1 MRNQSTNPSPASA
14 ETNLDRRELVH
25 RAGSAMMMLAGWSV
39 VPAAVAA
46 RDPRLATRSALVIG
60 NAAYPDAPLKN
71 PVNDARL
78 VSNTLAEIGFDVFLL
93 EDGSMRD
100 MLKSLRRW
108 LQVSSKAQVRAF
120 YFAGHGTQFKGNNY
134 LVPVDLAIE
143 TEAQIQRKAVALST
157 IVESLSA
164 QAAGVNF
171 VFVDACRTDPSALL
185 RNVRRTRAVG
195 DRIQPGFGATQ
206 APRGTVVAY
215 STSPG
220 ALAADGKGS
229 RNSVF
234 SQALATY
241 MREPGLPVEAMFK
254 RIRLSVMRATRNA
267 QIPWES
273 SSLVGDFCF
282 RPGANGQCGYNR

>member
-1 MRNQSTNPSPASA
+1 MMPSILPLPEAFKVSPRGA
-14 ETNLDRRELVH
+14 ARRRLVCG
-25 RAGSAMMMLAGWSV
+25 AGALMAAGMV
-39 VPAAVAA
+39 RLPAAHAA
-46 RDPRLATRSALVIG
+46 ADPLKATRSALVIG
-60 NAAYPDAPLKN
+60 NASYPDAPLKN

-78 VSNTLAEIGFDVFLL
+78 VSDTLAEIGFDVYLL

-100 MLKSLRRW
+100 MLNSLRRW
-108 LQVSSKAQVRAF
+108 LQVSANAQVRAF
-120 YFAGHGTQFKGNNY
+120 YFAGHGTQYKGNNY

-143 TEAQIQRKAVALST
+143 TEDQIQRRAVALTT
-157 IVESLSA
+157 IVQSLSA
-164 QAAGVNF
+164 QAGVNF

-185 RNVRRTRAVG
+185 RRVRRTRGVG
-195 DRIQPGFGATQ
+195 DRIQAGFGATF

-220 ALAADGKGS
+220 ALAADGKGL

-234 SQALATY
+234 SRALATWL
-241 MREPGLPVEAMFK
+241 REPGLPVEAMFK
-254 RIRLSVMRATRNA
+254 RIRLSVMRATQNA

-282 RPGANGQCGYNR
+282 RPGSNGQCGSNR